1 MGLDELNQALVEQ
14 RTGGAPKDWLEIIS
28 KALDVPLPL
37 LHRVFYAREVL
48 HKNNNRQQPNWRE
61 LLPEMVIDAI
71 RVTMEAG
78 SLRLDIANSIRH
90 GWPMTLPVGVLVP
103 ENDKLRLCRGCPE
116 QFECIAEKLYTPE
129 VCFKDRKKTLRV
141 VPLRLT
147 DTTVEVEAQ
156 QPQGRHTILLS
167 KIP

>member
-1 MGLDELNQALVEQ
+1 MGMDELTQALVEQ

-37 LHRVFYAREVL
+37 LHRVFYAREIL
-48 HKNNNRQQPNWRE
+48 HRDTPRPGPLWRE
-61 LLPEMVIDAI
+61 LLPEKVAAAI
-71 RVTMEAG
+71 RAAMEEG
-78 SLRLDIANSIRH
+78 SFRLHIADHIRN
-90 GWPMTLPVGVLVP
+90 GTAMTLPVGVLVP

-129 VCFKDRKKTLRV
+129 WCFAQRKTTLRV
-141 VPLRLT
+141 VPLRMT